1 MVMCMEPWLLKIIP
15 DRFKTQQMC
24 DKAVARS
31 PYTLRFVPGWSVTQQ
46 QVKIW
51 HDDSY
56 YCDDDKLIK
65 WYEDYKKRKGQKAQI
80 KEELLPIA

>member
-1 MVMCMEPWLLKIIP
+1 M
-15 DRFKTQQMC
+15 
-24 DKAVARS
+24 S
-31 PYTLRFVPGWSVTQQ
+31 YTLRFVRDLSVTQQ

-65 WYEDYKKRKGQKAQI
+65 WYEDWKKRKSQKAQI